1 MPSPAL
7 TTAGP
12 ARLLARPRLL
22 AVLCIAVLAAAGWI
36 ELGLMVAE
44 HAGSLRDLGPG
55 MQILDPALWGS
66 DLARALLDALCR
78 PEFGGAHSGR
88 AGSWVAELALAAVM
102 WCAMALA
109 MMMPTAA
116 PMILTYAEIA
126 ETGAAKGEAVP
137 SPLWLAGGYLAVWLG
152 FALGAAMLQFAAT
165 RAAVLNA
172 SLTAA
177 SGLFS
182 GAVFIAAGAY
192 QFSALKHACVTLCQ
206 RPFPFFFANWT
217 TRRTGVFRLGLRQG
231 TYCLGCCWAMM
242 LVMFAVGV
250 MNVVWMAALGV
261 VMTIEKAATSTR
273 FSRAVGVLFLLI
285 GLVFIVSAVAAH
297 WPARAGQSS

>member
-7 TTAGP
+7 ATAGRG
-12 ARLLARPRLL
+12 RLLARPRLM

-36 ELGLMVAE
+36 ALGLMVAE
-44 HAGSLRDLGPG
+44 HAGLAGDLGPG
-55 MQILDPALWGS
+55 MQILDLWRS
-66 DLARALLDALCR
+66 DLARALLEALCR
-78 PEFGGAHSGR
+78 PEFGGAQSGT
-88 AGSWVAELALAAVM
+88 GAELALAAVM

-137 SPLWLAGGYLAVWLG
+137 SPMWLAGGYLAVWLG
-152 FALGAAMLQFAAT
+152 FALAAALLQFAAT
-165 RAAVLNA
+165 RAALLNA
-172 SLTAA
+172 SMTAA

-217 TRRTGVFRLGLRQG
+217 TRHTGVFRLGLRQG
-231 TYCLGCCWAMM
+231 IYCLGCCWAMM

-261 VMTIEKAATSTR
+261 VMTIEKVTTSTR
-273 FSRAVGVLFLLI
+273 FSRAVGGIFLLI
-285 GLVFIVSAVAAH
+285 GLAFIVSAVAAN
-297 WPARAGQSS
+297 WPARAGQPS